1 LWEFWVD
8 RGGTFTDIVARRP
21 DGALVAHKLLS
32 VSPAYRD
39 AAVAGIRQLLDV
51 PPGAPLPVG
60 QIAAVRLGTT
70 VATNSLLER
79 TGEPCV
85 LVITEGFGDALRIAY
100 QNRPRIFERHIVLP
114 EQLYDRVIEARERVG
129 ARGELIR
136 PLDEA
141 AVERELRKAYADG
154 FRAAAVVCMH
164 GYRYPAHEARIAEIA
179 REIGFPRVSESHEV
193 SPLLRLVSR
202 GDTTVVDAYLSPVLR
217 RYVDE
222 VAAELSGVRLLFMQ
236 SNGGLADAASFR
248 GKDSIL
254 SGPAGG
260 IVGMA
265 RTAVAAGFDRVIGF
279 DMGGTSTDVSHYA
292 GEFERQYETQV
303 AGVRIRAPML
313 AIHTVAAGGGSILR
327 FDGGRY
333 RVGPDSAGAAPGPAC
348 YGHGGP
354 LTVTDANVL
363 LGRVQPGYFPR
374 VFGPTGDQSLD
385 AAVTAGLFT
394 ELAET
399 IATATGDTRD
409 PAEVAAG
416 FLEIAV
422 TNMANAIKKIS
433 VQRGYDVTEYALS
446 TFGGAGGQHACA
458 VADALGMTR
467 AVIHPLAG
475 ALSAYGIGLADV
487 TAMRETAVEA
497 PLTDDLAAHL
507 ADEVLRSLEDA
518 ARAELTAHGVPPR
531 EVVAAPRAYLRY
543 DGTDTPIGVPFG
555 SVTSMTAAFES
566 GYRRRFSFLMP
577 DKPLIVE
584 AVSVE
589 ASDTARPKPPASA
602 PAASPPA
609 PVAARPEPPAAIPVP
624 APPVPAPP
632 VPAPPVP
639 APPVPTPPVPAPPPA
654 KAVEHVRMFTAGAW
668 ATVPLYRRDRLA
680 PGQALDGPAIIAE
693 DLATTVLEDGWRA
706 AVTDRLDLLL
716 TRAAPRPGLSAVAD
730 RARAAT
736 AEADPVLLEVFSNL
750 FMSVA
755 EQMGERLRST
765 AHSVNIKERLDFS
778 CAIFDA
784 EGSLI
789 ANAPHIPVHLGSM
802 GESIKMVI
810 NRNSGIIKPGDVY
823 AINDPYHGGTHLPDV
838 TVITPVFAPNMPDI
852 WFYVA
857 SRGHHAEI
865 GGISPGSMPAN
876 STRIEEEGVLIDNW
890 LLVENGLMREE
901 ETKTLLATAAYPSR
915 DPKTNLADLRA
926 QIAANEKGATE
937 LRSMVEHFGLDVVR
951 AYMAHVQENA
961 AQAVRDAITR
971 LADGEFSYEMDNG
984 AHIKVKITVDQQA
997 RTATIDFT
1005 GTSPQ
1010 LNNNFNAPSSVAMAA
1025 VLYVFRTLVDKDIPL
1040 NAGCLQPLTVIIG
1053 PKTMLSPEYPAAVA
1067 AGNVETSQA
1076 VTGALYAALGNL
1088 AEGSGTMNNVTF
1100 GNERYQYYET
1110 VASGSG
1116 AGDGFDGTDLVQ
1128 TKMTNSRLTD
1138 PEVLELRY
1146 PVRLESYAIRR
1157 GTGGRGRWRGGDG
1170 GTRRIRFLEPMTIT
1184 TLSGHRRVPAFGM
1197 AGGGPGDLGRHWV
1210 ERADGSVT
1218 AMRGCDTATLAAGDV
1233 FVIETPGGG
1242 GFAPPPPGSPWDR
1255 TAFVS

>member
-21 DGALVAHKLLS
+21 DGTLVAHKLLS
-32 VSPAYRD
+32 VSPAYDD
-39 AAVAGIRQLLDV
+39 AAVAGIRHLLAV
-51 PPGAPLPVG
+51 PPGVPLPVD

-100 QNRPRIFERHIVLP
+100 QNRPRIFERHIALP

-136 PLDEA
+136 PLDET
-141 AVERELRKAYADG
+141 AVERELRTAYADG
-154 FRAAAVVCMH
+154 FRAAAVLCMH

-179 REIGFPRVSESHEV
+179 RAVGFPQVSASHEV

-217 RYVDE
+217 RYVDA

-265 RTAVAAGFDRVIGF
+265 RTAAAAGFDRVIGF

-303 AGVRIRAPML
+303 AGVRLRAPML

-363 LGRVQPGYFPR
+363 LGRVQPGYFPQ
-374 VFGPTGDQSLD
+374 VFGPTGDRPLD
-385 AAVTAGLFT
+385 AGVTAGRFA
-394 ELAET
+394 ELAEA
-399 IATATGDTRD
+399 IAAATGDTRD
-409 PAEVAAG
+409 AAEVAAG

-467 AVIHPLAG
+467 VLVHPLAG

-487 TAMRETAVEA
+487 TAMRETTVEA
-497 PLTDDLAAHL
+497 PLTEELAAHL
-507 ADEVLRSLEDA
+507 AGEVLRALEDA

-531 EVVAAPRAYLRY
+531 EVAATRRAYLRY

-555 SVTSMTAAFES
+555 SVTDMTAAFES
-566 GYRRRFSFLMP
+566 AYRRRFSFLMP
-577 DKPLIVE
+577 DKPVIVE

-589 ASDTARPKPPASA
+589 ASDAARTPPAADQSA
-602 PAASPPA
+602 TAAPPA
-609 PVAARPEPPAAIPVP
+609 PTAPPAAVF
-624 APPVPAPP
+624 
-632 VPAPPVP
+632 
-639 APPVPTPPVPAPPPA
+639 PA
-654 KAVEHVRMFTAGAW
+654 KPADPAEHVRMFTGENW
-668 ATVPLYRRDRLA
+668 AQVPLYRRNNLA
-680 PGQALDGPAIIAE
+680 PGQPLDGPAIIAE
-693 DLATTVLEDGWRA
+693 DLATTVVDDGWRA
-706 AVTDRLDLLL
+706 LVTDRLDLLL
-716 TRAAPRPGLSAVAD
+716 TRVA
-730 RARAAT
+730 
-736 AEADPVLLEVFSNL
+736 PVLLEVFSNL

-784 EGSLI
+784 DGGLI

-810 NRNSGIIKPGDVY
+810 NRNKGRIKPGDVY
-823 AINDPYHGGTHLPDV
+823 ALNDPYHGGTHLPDV
-838 TVITPVFAPNMPDI
+838 TVITPVFATNTPDI

-876 STRIEEEGVLIDNW
+876 SVHIAEEGVLIDNW
-890 LLVENGLMREE
+890 LLVENGRMREE
-901 ETKTLLATAAYPSR
+901 ETKTLLASAEYPSR

-926 QIAANEKGATE
+926 QIAANEKGAAE
-937 LRSMVEHFGLDVVR
+937 LRRMVEHFGLDVVR
-951 AYMAHVQENA
+951 AYMGHVQENA
-961 AQAVRDAITR
+961 AEAVREAITA
-971 LADGEFSYEMDNG
+971 LADGEFSYELDNG
-984 AHIKVKITVDQQA
+984 AHIEVKITVDQRT

-1005 GTSPQ
+1005 GTSGQ
-1010 LNNNFNAPSSVAMAA
+1010 LNSNFNAPSSVALAA

-1040 NAGCLQPLTVIIG
+1040 NAGCLQPLTVIIP

-1157 GTGGRGRWRGGDG
+1157 GTGGPGRWRGGDG

-1184 TLSGHRRVPAFGM
+1184 TLSGHRRVPPFGL
-1197 AGGGPGDLGRHWV
+1197 AGGGPGELGRHWV
-1210 ERADGSVT
+1210 ERADGAVT
-1218 AMRGCDTATLAAGDV
+1218 PLRGCDTASLAADDV

-1242 GFAPPPPGSPWDR
+1242 GFGTTAPPAPEG
-1255 TAFVS
+1255 